1 MLYSRALNNELN
13 GIYERALKTVYSD
26 HKPFYN
32 KFLDKDGSFTIHPKN
47 FQSLATEM
55 YKYLCGLSP
64 KIFGEIFKA
73 NDIIPFYLRIPH
85 ELYARN
91 PKTARYGTKTK
102 SKITYKNFSFSII

>member
-13 GIYERALKTVYSD
+13 GIYKRVLGTVYSD
-26 HKPFYN
+26 YKPSYN
-32 KFLDKDGSFTIHPKN
+32 KFVDKDGSFAIHLKN
-47 FQSLATEM
+47 FQRLATEM
-55 YKYLCGLSP
+55 YKYLRGLSP
-64 KIFGEIFKA
+64 KIFCEIFKA
-73 NDIIPFYLRIPH
+73 KDIIPFYLRIPH